1 MLKQIIQQQANKYI
15 QANGNDTGMIDAI
28 AAQTNATASIVMQI
42 LDPTKYA
49 DQIAQAQYV
58 EAQAAQVAKAEAER
72 QYQEQK
78 QAADLAAA
86 QAKQAADEA
95 QAKAQAETQ
104 AKLANLQNI
113 FNDWFNTPVSH
124 SARSFYIFAASECG
138 VDATTIQNLL
148 ADQTWFT
155 NRMGN

>member
-1 MLKQIIQQQANKYI
+1 MLRQIIQQRAKEFQ
-15 QANGNDTGMIDAI
+15 QANGHDNGVVDAI
-28 AAQTNATASIVMQI
+28 VAQTNAPASVVMQMI
-42 LDPTKYA
+42 DPTKYA

-155 NRMGN
+155 NRINT